1 MIVTELIT
9 KESLMNVTTA
19 VIIIIIIA
27 VIIDIIF
34 INIETVKYL
43 SFTLSLYCC
52 RF

>member
-19 VIIIIIIA
+19 VIIIIIA